1 MPKQTVIKV
10 KLKLAFKKVDKT
22 DIGSIL
28 IGKWTK
34 SNYSHVEIIIKDL
47 WISSTLEGGVHI
59 KPLQPLKDTY
69 DYYDIEVYVTDYQ
82 YMRIMEWV
90 YKQNKKSYDRLGIM
104 FSQFIPFRFDSRSK
118 WFCSELVCKIL
129 QLFYIQ
135 EVMDLY
141 PFLVSPG
148 DLAKIYKLEY

>member
-1 MPKQTVIKV
+1 M
-10 KLKLAFKKVDKT
+10 
-22 DIGSIL
+22 
-28 IGKWTK
+28 
-34 SNYSHVEIIIKDL
+34 
-47 WISSTLEGGVHI
+47 GVHI

-82 YMRIMEWV
+82 YMRITEWV

-104 FSQFIPFRFDSRSK
+104 FSQFIPFRFNNRSK

-129 QLFYIQ
+129 QLFHIK

>member
-1 MPKQTVIKV
+1 MPNQTVVKV
-10 KLKLAFKKVDKT
+10 ELKLAFKKVDKK
-22 DIGSIL
+22 DIGCKL
-28 IGKWTK
+28 IGMWTK

-129 QLFYIQ
+129 QLFYVQ

-141 PFLVSPG
+141 PFLTSPG